1 MKIKQIF
8 SNMIYFLFIFL
19 IFLIINQ
26 ANAEDAG
33 NSAKQEEFNKAIEM
47 MRQQGYDEESLKQ
60 FEAIMQQGMKQEA
73 QNEAVNLEREK
84 NDFEQKWANNGNAQ
98 VELDGKKYE
107 LKVTRCYID
116 GLQDYKIEAEQPPGQ
131 DGGKFWAFADTQ
143 QVRTGYR
150 SEFEF
155 STTENS
161 YRPEVDPKLDFDG
174 SKVGWEGKVASN
186 NGSAAQIKFNL
197 TLPCE
202 KWR

>member
-1 MKIKQIF
+1 MNIKIVSIHV
-8 SNMIYFLFIFL
+8 SFI
-19 IFLIINQ
+19 LIITFTASQ
-26 ANAEDAG
+26 AIAENAD
-33 NSAKQEEFNKAIEM
+33 NSAQQEEFNKAIEM

-60 FEAIMQQGMKQEA
+60 FESIMQQGMQQEA
-73 QNEAVNLEREK
+73 KNEAVNLEREK
-84 NDFEQKWANNGNAQ
+84 KEFEQKWANNGNAQ

-107 LKVTRCYID
+107 LKVTRCYVD

-131 DGGKFWAFADTQ
+131 DGGKLWAFADTQ

-161 YRPEVDPKLDFDG
+161 YRPKTDPKLDFDG
-174 SKVGWEGKVASN
+174 NKVAWEGKVASN
-186 NGSAAQIKFNL
+186 NGTATQIKFNL
-197 TLPCE
+197 ALPCE